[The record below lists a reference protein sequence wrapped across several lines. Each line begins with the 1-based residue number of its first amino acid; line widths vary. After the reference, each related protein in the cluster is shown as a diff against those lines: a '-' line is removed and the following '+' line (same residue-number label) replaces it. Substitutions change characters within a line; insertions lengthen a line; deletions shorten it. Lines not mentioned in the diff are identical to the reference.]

1 MSQNFPKET
10 NKYTFQVDSEFQL
23 EVYVWKNFWKRKEGL
38 LLLAIINYMI
48 NEGSV
53 MLEQEKELAEKE

>member
-23 EVYVWKNFWKRKEGL
+23 EVYIWKIF
-38 LLLAIINYMI
+38 
-48 NEGSV
+48 
-53 MLEQEKELAEKE
+53 EKGKKGFCYWLS